1 MKRLILLAVA
11 ALLASG
17 CSNQKKV
24 SDPLLKIG
32 SKTLTKDD
40 LESYKKAMRFY
51 PSALSGNFPENVTE
65 ITRMIE
71 IEVLSSRASA
81 MKSKVMSGKDWEW
94 KKRFFPAQMYLIE
107 HLPKTLGFTESE
119 LKTHYNQNPEKFR
132 TTVKVDTTG
141 RDSSYVMPF
150 EEVRNK
156 IVDDMFYAKFP
167 PDSSFRARF
176 AQASDDT
183 MTIKNE
189 WIYSIRTRIPE
200 YFMKFYFEK
209 EYGKPFPD
217 SLSEVYG
224 DGKAITPEDFDIILS
239 WIPEGRRK
247 PYMDADGNRELVEW
261 LLKWKLFSKQAE
273 VAGITSEPFF
283 RNVMD
288 WALKIC
294 VADTYMETEYSKIV
308 PEDFP
313 VDTLMVTFAA
323 YDDAYS
329 ATESLSSDDIAV
341 KINEFQRIRKVMF
354 YDSMMYSLRTNAKVS
369 FLQSDFRDERDQDPV
384 ALLHKA
390 DSLRDTGAV
399 DQAQI
404 VYQTLSQDFLFC
416 KEGRNALVELA
427 KLQTERQSYV
437 QAISN
442 YRKYLL
448 LTNDGDKRCNTFF
461 MIGFIYDEHLNKP
474 QKAERNY
481 KWILENARDCELADD
496 AEFMVLHLDEPM
508 SSVEE
513 LRAEALRQGR
523 KIESFDDDVSTSQS
537 DATAATN

>member
-40 LESYKKAMRFY
+40 LESYKKAMRYY
-51 PSALSGNFPENVTE
+51 PSALSGYFPENYAE

-71 IEVLSSRASA
+71 VEVLSSRASQ
-81 MKSKVMSGKDWEW
+81 MKSKIMSSKDWEW
-94 KKRFFPAQMYLIE
+94 KQRFFPAQMYLIE
-107 HLPKTLGFTESE
+107 HLPKTLGFTEQE
-119 LKTHYNQNPEKFR
+119 LKAYYNVNLDKFR

-141 RDSSYVMPF
+141 RDSSYVEPF
-150 EEVRNK
+150 EAVQTK

-167 PDSSFRARF
+167 PDSAFRSRF
-176 AQASDDT
+176 SQASDDT
-183 MTIKNE
+183 LTIKNE

-200 YFMKFYFEK
+200 YFMKLFFEK

-217 SLSEVYG
+217 SLSEIYG
-224 DGKAITPEDFDIILS
+224 DGKAITPQDFDVILS

-273 VAGITSEPFF
+273 VAGITREPFF
-283 RNVMD
+283 RNIMD

-294 VADTYMETEYSKIV
+294 IADNYMEKEYSKIL
-308 PEDFP
+308 PEVFS
-313 VDTLMVTFAA
+313 VDTTMVTFAA

-329 ATESLSSDDIAV
+329 ATENLSPDDITV
-341 KINEFQRIRKVMF
+341 KINDFQRIRKSIF
-354 YDSMMYSLRTNAKVS
+354 YDSMMYSLRSNAKVS

-384 ALLHKA
+384 ALLRKA

-399 DQAQI
+399 DMAQST
-404 VYQTLSQDFLFC
+404 YQTLSQDFLFS
-416 KEGRNALVELA
+416 KEGRSALVELA
-427 KLQTERQSYV
+427 KLQTEKQSYV

-442 YRKYLL
+442 YRKFLL
-448 LTNDGDKRCNTFF
+448 LTNENDKRCNTFF

-481 KWILENARDCELADD
+481 KWILQNARECELADD

-523 KIESFDDDVSTSQS
+523 KIESFDDEVSTSQS
-537 DATAATN
+537 DETAVAN

>member
-40 LESYKKAMRFY
+40 HESYKKAMRFY
-51 PSALSGNFPENVTE
+51 PSALSGYFPENFSE

-71 IEVLSSRASA
+71 VEVLSSKASN
-81 MKSKVMSGKDWEW
+81 MKSKVMNSKDWEW

-107 HLPKTLGFTESE
+107 HLPKTLGFTELE
-119 LKTHYNQNPEKFR
+119 LKTHYNQNLEKFR

-150 EEVRNK
+150 EEVQNK

-167 PDSSFRARF
+167 PDSAFRARF
-176 AQASDDT
+176 AQAPDDT
-183 MTIKNE
+183 ITIKNE

-200 YFMKFYFEK
+200 YFMKYYFEK

-217 SLSEVYG
+217 SLSEIYG
-224 DGKAITPEDFDIILS
+224 DGKAITPQDFDVILS

-247 PYMDADGNRELVEW
+247 PYMEADGNRELVEW

-294 VADTYMETEYSKIV
+294 VADTYMETEYSKIL
-308 PEDFP
+308 PKDFP
-313 VDTLMVTFAA
+313 VDTSMVTFAA

-341 KINEFQRIRKVMF
+341 KVNEFQRVRKSIF

-384 ALLHKA
+384 ALLRKA

-399 DQAQI
+399 DQAQS
-404 VYQTLSQDFLFC
+404 VYQTLSQNFLFC
-416 KEGRNALVELA
+416 KEGWNALVELA
-427 KLQTERQSYV
+427 KLQTEKQSYI

-448 LTNDGDKRCNTFF
+448 LTNDDDKRCNTFF

-474 QKAERNY
+474 EKAERNY
-481 KWILENARDCELADD
+481 KWILKNARDCELADD

-523 KIESFDDDVSTSQS
+523 KIESFDDDVSTSQT
-537 DATAATN
+537 DATAAAN